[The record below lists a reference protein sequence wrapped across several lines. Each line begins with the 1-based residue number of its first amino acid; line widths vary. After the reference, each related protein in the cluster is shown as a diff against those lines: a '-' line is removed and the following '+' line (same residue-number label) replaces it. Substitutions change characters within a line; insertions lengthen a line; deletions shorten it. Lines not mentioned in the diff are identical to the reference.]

1 MNPREKARCLRQ
13 QPTTEE
19 EQLWEALRNRRLAG
33 YKFRRQYVIEQ
44 YIVDFICVSERL
56 IVELDGMHHADAEQ
70 AAYDEVRSQF
80 LQAAGYRIL
89 RFWNHHVKQDI
100 ADVLDTIKRA
110 IDRELRPSPQPLSR

>member
-89 RFWNHHVKQDI
+89 RFWNHHVEQDI